1 MKTNLKLSLID
12 DYIQIVLIENFF
24 KNEIS
29 TIFSSLSTN
38 IHKIQKHCS
47 LLKSFYEKLI
57 NLLKLNNV
65 SFLVLQKQLSLNN
78 TLYEKEKLNNFL
90 NTPKIINQFEETL
103 INISKNIKQKLTK
116 LKLNSSITTIIWQ

>member
-12 DYIQIVLIENFF
+12 DYVQIVLIENFC
-24 KNEIS
+24 KNKIS
-29 TIFSSLSTN
+29 TICSNLSTN

-47 LLKSFYEKLI
+47 LLKSFYEKVI

-90 NTPKIINQFEETL
+90 NTHKIINQFEETL
-103 INISKNIKQKLTK
+103 NTISKNIKQKLTK
-116 LKLNSSITTIIWQ
+116 LKLNNSITTII